1 MKYCCACEN
10 FGPRSGSE
18 DGPISTLCQP
28 GVFSSAI
35 RRQQFWAYSKLARD
49 TTAEHGDSSVKCET
63 AGGAA
68 RPAEEGRGGALADVN
83 FALFGSTTKSGE
95 GKSRERA
102 PRDHQRWHA
111 GGTQSQTGE
120 LHVAFRNDVACGLC

>member
-35 RRQQFWAYSKLARD
+35 RRQQFERSFWAYPEIPRQNMVI
-49 TTAEHGDSSVKCET
+49 HGEEVRNGWGVLRGRRRRGE
-63 AGGAA
+63 AA
-68 RPAEEGRGGALADVN
+68 HWL
-83 FALFGSTTKSGE
+83 T
-95 GKSRERA
+95 
-102 PRDHQRWHA
+102 
-111 GGTQSQTGE
+111 
-120 LHVAFRNDVACGLC
+120 